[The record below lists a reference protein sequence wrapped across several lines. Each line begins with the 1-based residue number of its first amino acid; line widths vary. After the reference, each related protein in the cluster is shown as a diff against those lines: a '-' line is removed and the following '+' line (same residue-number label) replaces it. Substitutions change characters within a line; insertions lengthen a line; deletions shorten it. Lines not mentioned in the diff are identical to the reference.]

1 MYKPVPGDFYAQVM
15 LQCHFYTAGLAV
27 YITLDSAMTLSPAEK
42 QTLIGPLVV
51 GCLLGA
57 FCAYAVF
64 AFSIEYKLQNGD
76 SVDGWQ
82 TAAEAV
88 VAFLVAVVSTV
99 GLLGVLP
106 IAVHRW
112 RAKSG
117 GNV

>member
-1 MYKPVPGDFYAQVM
+1 MK
-15 LQCHFYTAGLAV
+15 
-27 YITLDSAMTLSPAEK
+27 LSPAEK

-51 GCLLGA
+51 GCLLGV

-64 AFSIEYKLQNGD
+64 AFTSEYRLQNGD
-76 SVDGWQ
+76 PIDKWQ

-106 IAVHRW
+106 ISVHRW
-112 RAKSG
+112 REKG
-117 GNV
+117 GSNV

>member
-1 MYKPVPGDFYAQVM
+1 MYPPGYA
-15 LQCHFYTAGLAV
+15 G
-27 YITLDSAMTLSPAEK
+27 YITLDNAMKLSPAEK

-57 FCAYAVF
+57 FCANAVF
-64 AFSIEYKLQNGD
+64 AFASEYKLQNGD
-76 SVDGWQ
+76 SIDGWQ

-88 VAFLVAVVSTV
+88 AAFLAAVVSTV

-112 RAKSG
+112 RAKG
-117 GNV
+117 GCDV

>member
-1 MYKPVPGDFYAQVM
+1 
-15 LQCHFYTAGLAV
+15 
-27 YITLDSAMTLSPAEK
+27 MTLSPAEK
-42 QTLIGPLVV
+42 QTLIGTLVV

-64 AFSIEYKLQNGD
+64 AFASEYKLQNGD
-76 SVDGWQ
+76 SIDEWQ

-106 IAVHRW
+106 ISVHRW
-112 RAKSG
+112 WAKGG

>member
-1 MYKPVPGDFYAQVM
+1 MRFSAYSSKAYV
-15 LQCHFYTAGLAV
+15 
-27 YITLDSAMTLSPAEK
+27 DSARMYQSGFAGYIALDNAMKLSPAEK

-64 AFSIEYKLQNGD
+64 AFASEYKLQNGD
-76 SVDGWQ
+76 SIDTWQ

-88 VAFLVAVVSTV
+88 FAFFVAAVSTA

-112 RAKSG
+112 RAKGG

>member
-1 MYKPVPGDFYAQVM
+1 
-15 LQCHFYTAGLAV
+15 
-27 YITLDSAMTLSPAEK
+27 MTLSPSEK

-64 AFSIEYKLQNGD
+64 AFASEYRLQNGD
-76 SVDGWQ
+76 SIDTWQ

-88 VAFLVAVVSTV
+88 FAFFVAAVSTA

-112 RAKSG
+112 RAKGG

>member
-1 MYKPVPGDFYAQVM
+1 
-15 LQCHFYTAGLAV
+15 
-27 YITLDSAMTLSPAEK
+27 MTLSPAEK

-64 AFSIEYKLQNGD
+64 ASEYKLQNGD
-76 SVDGWQ
+76 FIDGWL

-106 IAVHRW
+106 IAVHIW

-117 GNV
+117 GNVQHGLSAAGGVLGVYKHCSAADKR

>member
-1 MYKPVPGDFYAQVM
+1 
-15 LQCHFYTAGLAV
+15 
-27 YITLDSAMTLSPAEK
+27 MTLSPSEK

-51 GCLLGA
+51 GSVLGA
-57 FCAYAVF
+57 FVAYAVF
-64 AFSIEYKLQNGD
+64 AFASEYRLQNGE
-76 SVDGWQ
+76 SIEKWQ

-88 VAFLVAVVSTV
+88 LAFLVAVASTV

-112 RAKSG
+112 RTKGG